1 MFAARRASVRTLAAA
16 ASVAEPTALRLPR
29 IAAVPARHLASAA
42 AGVTAPFP
50 TASDAAAAVAAAA
63 ASGSSPSSSTS
74 SAAAAAAAESSS
86 PSPSPSS
93 SSASAFAADP
103 YAGPG
108 PWADAALPSSPAARP
123 LNRYIIIAEDFSDKG
138 ALARR
143 IEVRERHLE
152 HARRGKMAGR
162 IELGGALLRRDF
174 TEIGHDEPALY
185 SMGGS
190 VMIVRGESLEDVR
203 QRLSQDEYILN
214 GVWDISK
221 LRVYPLVQAMES
233 TLTQIKVPPPQ
244 PRPEPTEA
252 QVRAAAEAAV
262 KAAAAEQQE
271 QAAAG
276 EAQQQQQQQASLLEL
291 REEQQQIRNS
301 RAKLTLSALRKA
313 AQAQSAARAAAATTA
328 TAAAP

>member
-63 ASGSSPSSSTS
+63 A
-74 SAAAAAAAESSS
+74 
-86 PSPSPSS
+86 
-93 SSASAFAADP
+93 SASAFAADP

-276 EAQQQQQQQASLLEL
+276 EAQQQQQQQQQQASLLEL
-291 REEQQQIRNS
+291 REQQQQIRNS